1 MPRFHALVPVMPLLA
16 CLLLSWPAQALEPAA
31 ASDAQ
36 RDTLREIVRQL
47 DKRHYRQLAL
57 DNRFS
62 GELFDLYLKHLDP
75 TRTYLLAADVGELE
89 TCRTRFDDELKAAAL
104 DCAYQVYNRFQQ
116 RLVQRLEANVAYLES
131 DAEFDFD
138 AAESLPID
146 TDKGPWLAD
155 GKAAE
160 DYWRRRM
167 KDSLLRLLT
176 SGKEP
181 KAARELLL
189 KRYKAQIH
197 RLEQQTADDAFDIY
211 ANVVAAMYDPHTSF
225 MDARSMENF
234 QISMSLSLE
243 GIGAVLQ
250 SEDEHTKVVRV
261 VPGGPADKAGRLHA
275 GDRITGVGQGRGG
288 EMVDVIGWRL
298 DDVVDLIR
306 GKKGT
311 EVRLEI
317 LPAAAG
323 VAGKSEE
330 ILIAREQVK
339 LEEQAARGDVIS
351 VPQGDRQVRLGVI
364 TLPTF
369 YMDFEAY
376 RNHDENFRSTTRDV
390 FNILQ
395 QFRAENVDGI
405 IVDLRNN
412 GGGSLYEATAL
423 TDLFIDPGPV
433 VQIRHADRS
442 LSLDQVAERPAV
454 YRGPLVVLINRLSA
468 SASEIFAAAIQDYG
482 RGLILGSQSFGK
494 GTVQVITPLREGQLK
509 LTQSKFYR
517 VSGDS
522 TQERGVMPDISFPS
536 VYDLGE
542 IGESTQDRTLPWDR
556 IDPVEFDPYA
566 QTQDHIPAL
575 RGTHDRR
582 VADDPDWAY
591 LNGELALVAKS
602 RALKELPL
610 RRDDRERLEREREE
624 ALLALANRQ
633 RTAKGE
639 KPYEN
644 LEAWRKDRGA
654 AAGDG
659 GNGEGDGADAAADS
673 GDPQGKPDPA
683 KDPLLKEAGFVLA
696 DYLQLL
702 AERRQKLASE
712 S

>member
-1 MPRFHALVPVMPLLA
+1 MSRFGNFFAVTVA
-16 CLLLSWPAQALEPAA
+16 VTILLLSWPVLGLAPAQPSE
-31 ASDAQ
+31 AQ
-36 RDTLREIVRQL
+36 RSTLREIVRSL
-47 DKRHYRQLAL
+47 DKRHYRHIKL
-57 DNRFS
+57 DDRFS
-62 GELFDLYLKHLDP
+62 EQLFELYLKRLDP
-75 TRTYLLAADVGELE
+75 GRTYLLASDIRALE
-89 TCRTRFDDELKAAAL
+89 PCRTQLDDELKADAL
-104 DCAYQVYNRFQQ
+104 DCGYRIYNRFQE
-116 RLVQRLEANVAYLES
+116 RLLQRLEANLTWLGS
-131 DAEFDFD
+131 DAKLDFD
-138 AAESLPID
+138 QPEALPVD
-146 TDKGPWLAD
+146 TDDGPWLTDTAAAD
-155 GKAAE
+155 
-160 DYWRRRM
+160 DYWRRRV
-167 KDSLLRLLT
+167 KDSLLRLLM

-181 KAARELLL
+181 GPARELLV
-189 KRYKAQIH
+189 KRYRTQIH
-197 RLEQQTADDAFDIY
+197 RLNQQTADDAFDAY
-211 ANVVAAMYDPHTSF
+211 ANAVAGMYDPHTSF

-261 VPGGPADKAGRLHA
+261 VPGGPADKDRRLHA
-275 GDRITGVGQGRGG
+275 GDRIIGVAQGRKD

-317 LPAAAG
+317 LPASAGAAG
-323 VAGKSEE
+323 ASQELV
-330 ILIAREQVK
+330 LVREQVK

-351 VPQGDRQVRLGVI
+351 VPRGDRQVRLGLI

-376 RNHDENFRSTTRDV
+376 RNRDENFRSTTRDV

-395 QFRAENVDGI
+395 QFRSENVDGI

-482 RGLILGSQSFGK
+482 RGLVLGSQSFGK
-494 GTVQVITPLREGQLK
+494 GTVQAISPLREGQLK

-517 VSGDS
+517 ISGDS
-522 TQERGVMPDISFPS
+522 TQERGVVPDITFPS
-536 VYDLGE
+536 LYDPKE
-542 IGESTQDRTLPWDR
+542 IGEDSQDRALPWDR
-556 IDPVEFDPYA
+556 IDPVDFDRYDY
-566 QTQDHIPAL
+566 TQDLTGSLNAAHE
-575 RGTHDRR
+575 RR
-582 VADDPDWAY
+582 VASDPDWQY
-591 LNGELALVAKS
+591 LIGDLALVEKN

-610 RRDDRERLEREREE
+610 RRADRERLEREREE
-624 ALLALANRQ
+624 ALFALANRQ
-633 RTAKGE
+633 RAAKGE
-639 KPYEN
+639 PAFVD
-644 LEAWRKDRGA
+644 LEAWRKDRGTITA
-654 AAGDG
+654 E
-659 GNGEGDGADAAADS
+659 GEPETGAEET
-673 GDPQGKPDPA
+673 GDPLGKPDPA
-683 KDPLLKEAGFVLA
+683 KDAVLKETTQVLA
-696 DYLQLL
+696 DYAQAL
-702 AERRQKLASE
+702 AKRRQKIASG